1 MRPIFRFLLFS
12 LALSAPVM
20 PAARAQNK
28 PKAPV
33 LPAPASAAALPAAP
47 VVTTGLR
54 GEQFVLGPDDVIA
67 VTVAN
72 HPEMSADALPISP
85 SGRVALPVVG
95 PLTVSGK
102 TLAQAQ
108 NAILAAYKTQLR
120 APKVSVTLTR
130 ARPRQATV
138 LGAVARPGAIDLQP
152 GWRVSEV
159 LAAAGGLA
167 EIVPEDAR
175 ATLKHLNG
183 APLQLD
189 LATIYRAPENAANP
203 RVVVGDVLSIVALPL
218 VNVTLNGDLGKPG
231 PQSSRTAPRL
241 LDAIGRAGDLKFS
254 PADTEVSLL
263 RAGKITS
270 LDVEAATDAPTGPAN
285 ITLQDND
292 LLSFQAVRLNVNV
305 FSDENLVKLPGN
317 VQLEGHST
325 FMRAF
330 SAAGGPTV
338 PIDQIQASVR
348 RGNQIIPV
356 DISRAVYDPSA
367 DIALQNNDTIY
378 LRPIDGLRVQVTGT
392 VKSPGSYR
400 LKEGTKVME
409 AVLKQGDGLSV
420 APDQTAITILRTLP
434 DDRQIYLNVDA
445 ERLWRGQD
453 LSQNVTLKD
462 RDVVLV
468 NPVASRSVI
477 VAGEVTTPG
486 AYELQ
491 TGDGLAEV
499 MARAGGPTQLAQLS
513 RVSILHRDGQMEKV
527 NLTGLETGQVPN
539 IKLRNGDSISI
550 GKNPNQVLVM
560 NAVNKPGY
568 IAIPEGGKLTLGDAI
583 IRAGGTERGAKTSEI
598 ALLRQVPVSAEN
610 PEGVSARR
618 VPFNELKQGNLANT
632 ILLNLQPGDVI
643 YVPEGKV
650 SQTGLQKATQALSL
664 FGTATVL
671 GGRF

>member
-1 MRPIFRFLLFS
+1 MRPIFRSLLFS
-12 LALSAPVM
+12 LALSALVT

-28 PKAPV
+28 PNAPA
-33 LPAPASAAALPAAP
+33 LPAPASASALLAAP

-95 PLTVSGK
+95 PLRVAGK

-138 LGAVARPGAIDLQP
+138 LGAVARPGAVDLQP

-175 ATLKHLNG
+175 ATLKHLG
-183 APLQLD
+183 KAPLQLD

-203 RVVVGDVLSIVALPL
+203 SVAVGDVLSVVALPL
-218 VNVTLNGDLGKPG
+218 VNVTLNGDVGKPG
-231 PQSSRTAPRL
+231 PQSSRTAPTL
-241 LDAIGRAGDLKFS
+241 LAAIGRAGDLKFS

-263 RAGKITS
+263 RAGKIMP
-270 LDVEAATDAPTGPAN
+270 LDVAAAIDAPAGPAN
-285 ITLQDND
+285 IALQDND

-305 FSDENLVKLPGN
+305 ISDENLIKLPGN
-317 VQLEGHST
+317 IQLEGRST
-325 FMRAF
+325 FTRAI
-330 SAAGGPTV
+330 SSAGGLTV
-338 PIDQIQASVR
+338 PMEQVQASVR
-348 RGNQIIPV
+348 RGNRIIPV
-356 DISRAVYDPSA
+356 DIARALYEPSA
-367 DIALQNNDTIY
+367 DIALQNNDVI
-378 LRPIDGLRVQVTGT
+378 LLKPLDGPRVQVTGA
-392 VKSPGSYR
+392 VKSPGSYT

-409 AVLKQGDGLSV
+409 AVLGQADGLSV
-420 APDQTAITILRTLP
+420 APDQAAISILRTLRGG
-434 DDRQIYLNVDA
+434 RQIALNVDA

-453 LSQNVTLKD
+453 LSQNVTLTD

-468 NPVASRSVI
+468 NPVASRSVL
-477 VAGEVTTPG
+477 VSGEVTTPG

-491 TGDGLAEV
+491 TGDGLAELL
-499 MARAGGPTQLAQLS
+499 ARAGGPTQLARLS
-513 RVSILHRDGQMEKV
+513 QVTILHRGGPMETV
-527 NLTGLETGQVPN
+527 DLTNVGTGQVPD
-539 IKLRNGDSISI
+539 IKLQNGDSVSLT
-550 GKNPNQVLVM
+550 KNPNQVLVI

-568 IAIPEGGKLTLGDAI
+568 IAIPEGGKLTLGDALL
-583 IRAGGTERGAKTSEI
+583 RAGGTERGAKTSEI
-598 ALLRQVPVSAEN
+598 ALLRQVPISAEH
-610 PEGVSARR
+610 PDGVSTRR
-618 VPFNELKQGNLANT
+618 VPFNELKNGNLANT
-632 ILLNLQPGDVI
+632 ILLDLQPGDVV
-643 YVPEGKV
+643 YVPEGKI
-650 SQTGLQKATQALSL
+650 SQTGLQRATQALSL
-664 FGTATVL
+664 FGTARVL
-671 GGRF
+671 GLGF